1 MEVIKMTY
9 RKLNFNELSEVSGG
23 WGVTPWSVAWQTG
36 KVAYS
41 LVKHRRSYYAGYQ
54 DSPFH

>member
-1 MEVIKMTY
+1 MTY
-9 RKLNFNELSEVSGG
+9 CKLGFDELSEVSGG